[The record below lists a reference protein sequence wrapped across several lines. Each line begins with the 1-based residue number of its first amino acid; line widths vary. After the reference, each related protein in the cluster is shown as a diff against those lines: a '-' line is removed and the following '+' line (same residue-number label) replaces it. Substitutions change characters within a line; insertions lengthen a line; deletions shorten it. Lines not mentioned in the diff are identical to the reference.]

1 VSVLPVALTWG
12 LGGLLAA
19 LLLPRLRHRRRLAA
33 LVPLAVAVAAFLTLG
48 GGADLDAVAA
58 PGGLLLGRPAG
69 GLVLLCALSM
79 TVCLVLSPPP
89 DGGEIIVVGACGA
102 LSTVALATGSPIVWG
117 VCFVAGMAL
126 FGVRWVAASPAR
138 PTLAAARVGTL
149 GAAVLLA
156 AAPFLPVDLATALP
170 RAHLAGALLAGGVAA
185 GFGLVPLG
193 GWVTGGA
200 RLIRGAALAPWA
212 LLLLPAL
219 LLTTQ
224 TLQNVLPTDARTTVG
239 FLLLP
244 AGALSAA
251 WAAVQGLL
259 AGRRDR
265 ERYPRVLLA
274 DLGLVAMGLAT
285 PQPGVRIGSL
295 LLLLTHICAG
305 PLLLQEAS
313 PALVRQRRLAWLALS
328 GVPPTPAF
336 WGRFATIAGLTAAF
350 GGAPLI
356 VTLPVAAALLLVA
369 LRAAAAASSARPAA
383 AAGLA
388 TRAAAWMA
396 PLAALTVGLLPDSA
410 LRAFLGVG

>member
-1 VSVLPVALTWG
+1 VSVVPVALTWAV
-12 LGGLLAA
+12 GGLLGA
-19 LLLPRLRHRRRLAA
+19 LVLPRLRHRRRLAA
-33 LVPLAVAVAAFLTLG
+33 LVPLAVAVAALLTLS

-79 TVCLVLSPPP
+79 TLCLVLAPPP
-89 DGGEIIVVGACGA
+89 DGGEILVVGACGA
-102 LSTVALATGSPIVWG
+102 LSAVALATGSPLVWG
-117 VCFVAGMAL
+117 VCLAAGMAL

-138 PTLAAARVGTL
+138 STLAAARVGTL
-149 GAAVLLA
+149 GTTVLVA
-156 AAPFLPVDLATALP
+156 AAPFLPVDVATALP

-185 GFGLVPLG
+185 GFGLLPLG

-200 RLIRGAALAPWA
+200 RLMRGAALAPWA

-219 LLTTQ
+219 LLSTQ

-251 WAAVQGLL
+251 WASLQGLL
-259 AGRRDR
+259 ARRRDR
-265 ERYPRVLLA
+265 DRYPRVLLA

-285 PQPGVRIGSL
+285 PEPGVRLGSL
-295 LLLLTHICAG
+295 LLMFTHICTG

-313 PALVRQRRLAWLALS
+313 PGLARPRQLAWLALS

-350 GGAPLI
+350 GGAPLM
-356 VTLPVAAALLLVA
+356 VTVPVAGALLLVA
-369 LRAAAAASSARPAA
+369 LRGAGAAGSAGTEAV
-383 AAGLA
+383 AGLA

>member
-1 VSVLPVALTWG
+1 MSVLPVALTWSI
-12 LGGLLAA
+12 GGLLAA

-33 LVPLAVAVAAFLTLG
+33 LVPLAAAVAAFLTLG
-48 GGADLDAVAA
+48 GGADLAAVAA

-69 GLVLLCALSM
+69 GLVLVCALST
-79 TVCLVLSPPP
+79 TVCMVLSPPP
-89 DGGEIIVVGACGA
+89 DGGEILVVGACGA
-102 LSTVALATGSPIVWG
+102 LSAVALATGSPLVWG
-117 VCFVAGMAL
+117 VCFVGGMAL

-138 PTLAAARVGTL
+138 STLAAARVGTL
-149 GAAVLLA
+149 SAAVLLA
-156 AAPFLPVDLATALP
+156 AAPFLPVDIATVLP
-170 RAHLAGALLAGGVAA
+170 RAHLAGALLAAGVAA
-185 GFGLVPLG
+185 GFGLLPLG

-200 RLIRGAALAPWA
+200 RLVRGAALAPWA

-219 LLTTQ
+219 LLSTQ
-224 TLQNVLPTDARTTVG
+224 PLQNVLPTDARTTVG

-244 AGALSAA
+244 AGAFSAA
-251 WAAVQGLL
+251 WSAVQGVL

-295 LLLLTHICAG
+295 LLLLTHLCTG

-328 GVPPTPAF
+328 GLPPTPAF

-350 GGAPLI
+350 GGALLT
-356 VTLPVAAALLLVA
+356 VTIPVTAALLLVA
-369 LRAAAAASSARPAA
+369 FRAATAASSARPAA
-383 AAGLA
+383 VAGVA
-388 TRAAAWMA
+388 TRAAAWTV
-396 PLAALTVGLLPDSA
+396 PLAALTVGLLPDST